1 MIPYPTTRCR
11 ALLRAVAAALALTA
25 PGFATAHHSYAM
37 FDRARMLS
45 VEGVVAKFEWVN
57 PHSFVWVYVRKA
69 EGGHDLF
76 AFETDPVSRLVAEGW
91 TQASLSAGDKVTVEY
106 APLRDGRPGGSLL
119 RVKLA
124 SGKTLETRASA
135 GRAAAEPK

>member
-1 MIPYPTTRCR
+1 MIPYPTMGFRT
-11 ALLRAVAAALALTA
+11 LLWAVTATLAWTA
-25 PGFATAHHSYAM
+25 SGVATAHHSYAM

-57 PHSFVWVYVRKA
+57 PHAFVWVYVRKA
-69 EGGHDLF
+69 GGGHDLF

-91 TQASLSAGDKVTVEY
+91 TQASLAAGDKVTVEY

-119 RVKLA
+119 RVKL
-124 SGKTLETRASA
+124 STGKTLETRASA
-135 GRAAAEPK
+135 GRAAAAPK